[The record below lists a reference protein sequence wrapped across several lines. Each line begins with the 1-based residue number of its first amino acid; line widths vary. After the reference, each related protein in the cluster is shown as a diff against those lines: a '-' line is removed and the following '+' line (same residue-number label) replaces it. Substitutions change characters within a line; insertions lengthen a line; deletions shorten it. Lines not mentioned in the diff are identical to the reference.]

1 MLPSWWGI
9 YQGTRA
15 PALKGVGPGA
25 PGFWLNSHNP
35 HFYVAYV
42 PKINPVVYA
51 LSFLFLGLVRY
62 RTGSTLRYHTVPYL
76 GTLKD
81 FQIAAEARGVPCAP
95 SASLPPMPSAS
106 EKHIEHQG
114 QRHPRTKRQK
124 HTQES
129 RPAHDALHIGALDRV
144 SASLALHHRAFVPL
158 WHAVCPLAMGA
169 CDVTELHPWRPFGPM
184 LRMSFDQASASPC
197 VSHICSAA

>member
-1 MLPSWWGI
+1 MSHMSPKS
-9 YQGTRA
+9 TRSSTRS
-15 PALKGVGPGA
+15 LFSFWDSCGVE
-25 PGFWLNSHNP
+25 GF
-35 HFYVAYV
+35 Y
-42 PKINPVVYA
+42 
-51 LSFLFLGLVRY
+51 
-62 RTGSTLRYHTVPYL
+62 TLRYHTVPYL

-169 CDVTELHPWRPFGPM
+169 CDVTELHPWRPFGPK